1 MEKAPIEFIFPA
13 VFLQG
18 FLDFFILEVGAQFVM
33 ILLFLLLLEVPC
45 MVWSSTSPT

>member
-18 FLDFFILEVGAQFVM
+18 FLGFFILVVGAQFVM
-33 ILLFLLLLEVPC
+33 MILFLLVLEVP
-45 MVWSSTSPT
+45 